1 MDIPNLRAIRL
12 GRLMTQADLAGA
24 SGLTKATISR
34 LETGATKARISTIRG
49 LAKALKVDPAEL
61 LGNNEA
67 PHTSTQEG
75 SNT

>member
-34 LETGATKARISTIRG
+34 LETGATKARISTVRK
-49 LAKALKVDPAEL
+49 LAKALNVDPGEL
-61 LGNNEA
+61 LTNA
-67 PHTSTQEG
+67 DPSSTSEQEG
-75 SNT
+75 SNR